1 MIFSLLTKAEISS
14 DGTEKS
20 NRNVVEFKISSTMKF
35 TLKSELSTFKK
46 AMETYQIT
54 VLNKEH
60 ILSKDSVYTA
70 SFWKQTNKQTSFF
83 PVY

>member
-1 MIFSLLTKAEISS
+1 MEIKYTELKMIFSLLTKAEISF

-54 VLNKEH
+54 VLNKEC
-60 ILSKDSVYTA
+60 ILSKNSVYTA
-70 SFWKQTNKQTSFF
+70 
-83 PVY
+83 